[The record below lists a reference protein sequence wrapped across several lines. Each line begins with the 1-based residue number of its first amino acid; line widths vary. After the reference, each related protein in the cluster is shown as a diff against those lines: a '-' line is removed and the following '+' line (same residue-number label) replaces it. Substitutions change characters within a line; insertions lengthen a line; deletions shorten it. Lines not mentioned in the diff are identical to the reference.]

1 MVSSYEDIY
10 YQSEDGLRLYARDYP
25 HPTAEHVVL
34 CMHGLTRNSQDFE
47 HIASVL
53 NEHFRVVVPDQRGRG
68 DSAYDPNAA
77 NYRPGTYVADMFTL
91 LGHLGISQVI
101 LLGTS
106 MGGLMAMLMNAAR
119 PEIVEAVILN
129 DIGPE
134 VDPAGLARIQARV
147 GKLPPVTSWD
157 EAVRQNQEAQGHAFP
172 DLSDAD
178 WLEFTRALYREDDN
192 GVPRLAYDPAISQ
205 PMTDSAEAAVP
216 ADLWPVF
223 DKLSDVPLLLVR
235 GALSDILS
243 SPCTAEMQRRH
254 PGMRLVE
261 LTNRGHAPLLDEPEG
276 ERAIV
281 EFLSDLAL
289 H

>member
-1 MVSSYEDIY
+1 MSGYEDIY
-10 YQSEDGLRLYARDYP
+10 YQSTDGLRLYARDYS
-25 HPTAEHVVL
+25 HPESEHTVL

-53 NEHFRVVVPDQRGRG
+53 NQRFRVVVPDQRGRG
-68 DSAYDPNAA
+68 NSAYDPNPA
-77 NYRPGTYVADMFTL
+77 NYRPGTYVEDMFTL
-91 LGHLGISQVI
+91 LGHLGIEKPI

-119 PEIVEAVILN
+119 PQAVEAVILN

-147 GKLPPVTSWD
+147 GKSPPVTSWD
-157 EAVRQNQEAQGHAFP
+157 EAVKQNREAQGPAFP
-172 DLSDAD
+172 DFSDEQ
-178 WLEFTRALYREDDN
+178 WLEFTRALYREDEQ

-205 PMTDSAEAAVP
+205 PMTQSEEAAVP

-223 DKLSDVPLLLVR
+223 EKLTEVPLLLVR

-254 PGMRLVE
+254 PSMRLVE
-261 LTNRGHAPLLDEPEG
+261 LANRGHAPMLDEPEA
-276 ERAIV
+276 EQAITG
-281 EFLSDLAL
+281 FLSDLAL